1 MEYKYIKTNSPY
13 ELVEQLNKVAK
24 YIDTVT
30 YNKELTGAIV
40 KFKEPMGNMTSL
52 REALEEYIY
61 KLENQ

>member
-24 YIDTVT
+24 HIDSVT
-30 YNKELTGAIV
+30 YDKDLTGAIV
-40 KFKEPMGNMTSL
+40 KFNRTLL

-61 KLENQ
+61 QLENQ